1 MKKNLKRLAG
11 VVPAI
16 FLIAAVVLAPTPS
29 IANAVKPIAG
39 AVKLKP
45 TPTARGKPTR
55 TTTTTTTTTSIVPT
69 TTTTGPTTTT
79 TIVPTTTTTSTT
91 VAPTAT
97 STTSTSTAAVTI
109 SMEGWGDGTV
119 SSSPAGINCHL
130 VTTGDPYGSDFNQV
144 LTGPCEANFPVG
156 SVVTLTGT
164 PDAGSYTGDLLCGST
179 SGNPC
184 GKTVVDGFN
193 LVVATFCHYEEVCSA
208 G

>member
-1 MKKNLKRLAG
+1 VEKNLKPLAG

-16 FLIAAVVLAPTPS
+16 FLIAAVVLALTPS
-29 IANAVKPIAG
+29 IANAEKPMAG
-39 AVKLKP
+39 AAKLKP
-45 TPTARGKPTR
+45 TPTATGKPTR
-55 TTTTTTTTTSIVPT
+55 TTTTTTSIVPT

-79 TIVPTTTTTSTT
+79 TIVPTTTTTTTTSTT

-119 SSSPAGINCHL
+119 TSSPAGINCHL
-130 VTTGDPYGSDFNQV
+130 VTAGDPYGSDFNQV

-184 GKTVVDGFN
+184 RKTVVDGFN